1 MERKINFCRWLSGLL
16 VPAGTGGPDRRKAK
30 NSHHETRRRAGNEK
44 RVAEEFHILSAHGI
58 SEIKL
63 AVPALLLVVQND
75 VADNIGD
82 SKRSFNPDFLR
93 VSVPPWWVCS

>member
-1 MERKINFCRWLSGLL
+1 MERKISSAGGFPGCLFPPEQRPGSAESKKLSPRDTEKSGHRKKSCGRISHFI
-16 VPAGTGGPDRRKAK
+16 GTWD
-30 NSHHETRRRAGNEK
+30 
-44 RVAEEFHILSAHGI
+44 

-93 VSVPPWWVCS
+93 VSVPPWWIGS